1 MLKYK
6 LDIKNHFTYCCA
18 KKCGKI
24 VTDGKGNC
32 SLENDLYKLLEAQQ
46 YFLEQAIEKLNNIRG
61 RYNEQGDEN
70 EKCYCCL
77 TEMIFCLEIKYFSE
91 FSRKIESY
99 TKYVKQKNKYGQN
112 IVDETDMLYQIK
124 DALVDIGVMRLQ

>member
-6 LDIKNHFTYCCA
+6 LDIKNYFTYCCA

-24 VTDGKGNC
+24 VTDKKGND
-32 SLENDLYKLLEAQQ
+32 SLENKLHKLLEAQQ
-46 YFLEQAIEKLNNIRG
+46 YFLEQAIKELNNIREEYREEG
-61 RYNEQGDEN
+61 EEH

-99 TKYVKQKNKYGQN
+99 TKYVKQQNKYDKK
-112 IVDETDMLYQIK
+112 IVDETDMLCQIK
-124 DALVDIGVMRLQ
+124 DALVDIGVMQL